1 MTTPDIDERYALSDN
16 AIYSVYKDREGGMWV
31 GSYFGG
37 LNYYPYQYTYF
48 EKYYP
53 RGDLRQ
59 MGRRVREFCAGNDG
73 TLWLGTE
80 DKGLF
85 NFNPKSGKIIPFHH
99 VELGHNFHGLCLD
112 GNGLWVGTFSGGLNY
127 IDLRTCAQN
136 GRLINTSLAR
146 S

>member
-37 LNYYPYQYTYF
+37 LNYYPCQYTYF

-53 RGDLRQ
+53 RETLQQ

-73 TLWLGTE
+73 TLWFGTE

-85 NFNPKSGKIIPFHH
+85 NFNPEDGKIKPFHH
-99 VELGHNFHGLCLD
+99 WNWDIIFMAYVWMATVCGLVLFLM
-112 GNGLWVGTFSGGLNY
+112 G
-127 IDLRTCAQN
+127 
-136 GRLINTSLAR
+136 
-146 S
+146 